1 MLKKHELVS
10 GRKNNEES
18 FVLFYFVWSEN
29 RKKVESGWSLRR
41 QTVRHQ
47 QPPSEGKRNSE
58 GEESKNKEGVSNV
71 LVKGAT
77 H

>member
-47 QPPSEGKRNSE
+47 QPPSEG
-58 GEESKNKEGVSNV
+58 EETKNKEGVSNV